1 MFYVLKYLFCHIQFT
16 VIFVWRLPHLCVK
29 EHCFLPI
36 CTLTLHIR
44 SLVETSVVE
53 STEASI
59 VWSTEPIETSIETT
73 IETSIG
79 TPVETSIVSI
89 VHSPTVA
96 IVEASEEFSMA
107 HPPSDLL
114 LLCVLHDLLHLWKK
128 DMLQGKRTWI
138 FVMVDLNARSPT
150 SRIVVRIF
158 RLGASDP
165 STKQLLLPGGQ
176 SGQNR
181 TK

>member
-89 VHSPTVA
+89 VHSPTAA

-107 HPPSDLL
+107 HPSPDLL

-128 DMLQGKRTWI
+128 KTHIIQKKYASREENL
-138 FVMVDLNARSPT
+138 DLCNGRSECQVPDQQD
-150 SRIVVRIF
+150 R
-158 RLGASDP
+158 GSDLP
-165 STKQLLLPGGQ
+165 SWRER
-176 SGQNR
+176 SFH
-181 TK
+181 